1 MSKILKLFLFCLF
14 CFLNSCKKE
23 SEIKKTDEDL
33 KSIKVDS
40 LQLSND
46 DEFRDL
52 TIAFFNWYKL
62 NVNKLGKFEY
72 LKGGHINENDSIAYY
87 IDETEVTKY
96 VKEFEKTG
104 YVSHSYVENLKN
116 HLLSVGKD
124 LKEEKIYDGVVSGLD
139 YDLITKSQDD
149 EEIFSNMP
157 TIKLLSQKIISKD
170 DVQNFYELRKNTLF
184 LKINFIFE
192 DKWKIKNYDFEYK
205 LE

>member
-1 MSKILKLFLFCLF
+1 MSKVLKLLLL
-14 CFLNSCKKE
+14 CFLCFLISCN
-23 SEIKKTDEDL
+23 KKTDEDL
-33 KSIKVDS
+33 KSMKADS
-40 LQLSND
+40 LQFSNNN
-46 DEFRDL
+46 EFKDI

-62 NVNKLGKFEY
+62 NSNKLGKINY
-72 LKGGHINENDSIAYY
+72 LKGGYVNKNDSMAYY

-104 YVSHSYVENLKN
+104 YVSHLYVENLKN

-139 YDLITKSQDD
+139 YDLITNSQED

-170 DVQNFYELRKNTLF
+170 DVENYYELRKNTLF
-184 LKINFIFE
+184 LKISFTFE
-192 DKWKIKNYDFEYK
+192 DKWKIKNYDFEYRQ
-205 LE
+205 E